1 MKKIFFSLVCMAIA
15 MTASAQNIQLHY
27 DLGHSFYSD
36 LRTRPNVTTT
46 VEMFKPDKWG
56 STFLFTDIDYFSD
69 GAAGA
74 YWEIARE
81 FNVTANKQWAVHVE
95 YDGGATTIERTGIG
109 NRFQH
114 AFLAGGAWNWASKDF
129 SKTFSLQA
137 MYKYYFKGYG
147 RGAFNGFQATAVWGD
162 TFAKGLCTF
171 SGFLDVWYDKDVCGK
186 LILLS
191 EPQFWFNF
199 NALKGMEGIN
209 VSVGTEVEISNNFV
223 FNDDGNN
230 HKFYAIPTIMP
241 FLRLPPSGPSK
252 GLAKRKRIKKGGLC
266 LLCSFSSRVCR
277 QKMMSYWRS
286 FCMKMA
292 SWAIMRH
299 KWASSA
305 LMVWGR

>member
-1 MKKIFFSLVCMAIA
+1 
-15 MTASAQNIQLHY
+15 
-27 DLGHSFYSD
+27 
-36 LRTRPNVTTT
+36 
-46 VEMFKPDKWG
+46 MFA
-56 STFLFTDIDYFSD
+56 DIDYYSD

-81 FNVTANKQWAVHVE
+81 FSLTRNKQWALHLE
-95 YDGGATTIERTGIG
+95 YNGGATTIEHTGIG

-186 LILLS
+186 LIMLS
-191 EPQFWFNF
+191 EPQFWFNL
-199 NALKGMEGIN
+199 NTLRGMKGIN

-223 FNDDGNN
+223 FNSDGNN
-230 HKFYAIPTIMP
+230 HKFYVIPT
-241 FLRLPPSGPSK
+241 
-252 GLAKRKRIKKGGLC
+252 LA
-266 LLCSFSSRVCR
+266 
-277 QKMMSYWRS
+277 
-286 FCMKMA
+286 A
-292 SWAIMRH
+292 
-299 KWASSA
+299 KWTF
-305 LMVWGR
+305 